1 VEEGGRGKKEEVSE
15 SKNFFLIVY
24 HHHHHFKG
32 VIDWSAETYIQ
43 KAWKVYYAIATH
55 NVQRTL

>member
-24 HHHHHFKG
+24 HHHHFKG